1 MDRVGWTRERNNCES
16 WSSLDPDLLVIVAK
30 HCDATS
36 VCRLSQACKSWRDAV
51 ARQAEEIWEPLVRTR
66 FPRMVSLVKAMPPRP
81 GFSFAGHYQAQLN
94 AERMVAGART
104 ETACQLSDFY
114 FSVELVTAG
123 ETRRVVEE
131 WTGILGQKQSPGFF
145 TCPLDCREFRNT
157 WTEDGILIDD
167 TNPLMLEVF
176 VSRAVFGDIKTRK
189 LYSSGTEP
197 DGMLDDEEFVFNSK
211 PLPATLA
218 TTRDHE
224 YAPVAQMQV
233 FLDTPFREVILQFE
247 TYYPHHDFVEME
259 TSEVLEY
266 LDRGIDWF

>member
-1 MDRVGWTRERNNCES
+1 
-16 WSSLDPDLLVIVAK
+16 
-30 HCDATS
+30 
-36 VCRLSQACKSWRDAV
+36 
-51 ARQAEEIWEPLVRTR
+51 
-66 FPRMVSLVKAMPPRP
+66 MP
-81 GFSFAGHYQAQLN
+81 
-94 AERMVAGART
+94 
-104 ETACQLSDFY
+104 CQLSDFY